1 MVICHNAPALF
12 LFVFL
17 NILHNIL
24 NIAVKNSAKHFY
36 RVCTYTFIPL

>member
-24 NIAVKNSAKHFY
+24 NVAVKNSAEHFN
-36 RVCTYTFIPL
+36 CMCAYTFIPL